1 MAYGNTQFGFGNNGF
16 GNPTSA
22 AAWGN
27 TQQQPQQQAQAA
39 SVPSFDDIFNSTRRT
54 RSAFNKDSQPGAS
67 VTGTLASDP
76 DTRQATDFQTK
87 QPAYFLKSGK
97 PKIEVVFDLQTNQRD
112 DQDDDGRRSV
122 WVHWWGVQRD
132 ALTEAINQFGRKP
145 HKGDT
150 MTVTFDGYVN
160 LENAPQP
167 AKHYTF
173 RFEAGLPGL
182 APQTTAATAA
192 PAAGAPAG
200 AFTTTTPSAPAT
212 PAVQGGTLTAQQI
225 AQIQQLKAIGKTPD
239 EVASLTGIPKQ
250 LILQNAGNQQSTQA
264 TAEAEPEF

>member
-1 MAYGNTQFGFGNNGF
+1 MAYDNQFGFGNNGF

-22 AAWGN
+22 AAWSRP
-27 TQQQPQQQAQAA
+27 QQPQQQPAQTA
-39 SVPSFDDIFNSTRRT
+39 SVPSFDDIFNSTGGT
-54 RSAFNKDSQPGAS
+54 RSAFNKDSQPGAT

-76 DTRQATDFQTK
+76 DVRQATDFQTK

-97 PKIEVVFDLQTNQRD
+97 PKFEVVFDLQTDLRD
-112 DQDDDGRRSV
+112 DPDDDGRRSV

-132 ALTEAINQFGRKP
+132 ALTEAFKQFGRKP

-150 MTVTFDGYVN
+150 MTVTFDGFVQ

-173 RFEAGLPGL
+173 KFEAGLPGL
-182 APQTTAATAA
+182 APQSPAA
-192 PAAGAPAG
+192 PATPAPAG
-200 AFTTTTPSAPAT
+200 AFGTTAA
-212 PAVQGGTLTAQQI
+212 QGGTLTVQQI

-239 EVASLTGIPKQ
+239 EVAALTGIPKQ
-250 LILQNAGNQQSTQA
+250 LILQQAGNRPATQA
-264 TAEAEPEF
+264 AAEPEPEF

>member
-1 MAYGNTQFGFGNNGF
+1 MAYNTQFGFGNNGF

-27 TQQQPQQQAQAA
+27 NQQQPQQQAQAA
-39 SVPSFDDIFNSTRRT
+39 SVPSFDDIFNSTGGT
-54 RSAFNKDSQPGAS
+54 RSAFNKDSQPGTT

-76 DTRQATDFQTK
+76 DVRQATDFQTQ

-97 PKIEVVFDLQTNQRD
+97 PKFEVVFDLQTDLRD

-132 ALTEAINQFGRKP
+132 ALTEAFKQFGRKP

-150 MTVTFDGYVN
+150 MTVTFDGFVQ

-173 RFEAGLPGL
+173 KFEAGLPGL
-182 APQTTAATAA
+182 TPQSPAT
-192 PAAGAPAG
+192 PATQAPAG
-200 AFTTTTPSAPAT
+200 AFGA

-225 AQIQQLKAIGKTPD
+225 AQIQQLKAVGKTPD
-239 EVASLTGIPKQ
+239 EVAALTGIPKQ
-250 LILQNAGNQQSTQA
+250 LILQQAGNHPAAQA
-264 TAEAEPEF
+264 ANEPEPEF

>member
-1 MAYGNTQFGFGNNGF
+1 MAYNTQFGFGNNGF

-27 TQQQPQQQAQAA
+27 NQQQPQQQAQAA
-39 SVPSFDDIFNSTRRT
+39 SVPSFDDIFNSTGGT
-54 RSAFNKDSQPGAS
+54 RSAFNKDSQPGAT

-76 DTRQATDFQTK
+76 DVRQATDFQTK

-97 PKIEVVFDLQTNQRD
+97 PKYEVVFDLQTDLRE

-132 ALTEAINQFGRKP
+132 ALTEAFKQFGRKP
-145 HKGDT
+145 HKGDS
-150 MTVTFDGYVN
+150 MTVTFDGFVQ

-173 RFEAGLPGL
+173 KFEAGLPGL
-182 APQTTAATAA
+182 APQSPAA
-192 PAAGAPAG
+192 PATPAPAG
-200 AFTTTTPSAPAT
+200 AFSTPAA
-212 PAVQGGTLTAQQI
+212 PAVQGGALTGQQI
-225 AQIQQLKAIGKTPD
+225 AQIQQLKAVGKTPD
-239 EVASLTGIPKQ
+239 EVAALTGIPKQ
-250 LILQNAGNQQSTQA
+250 LILQQAGNRPAAQA
-264 TAEAEPEF
+264 ANEPEPEF

>member
-1 MAYGNTQFGFGNNGF
+1 MAYNTQFGFGNNGF

-27 TQQQPQQQAQAA
+27 NQQPQQQPAQAA
-39 SVPSFDDIFNSTRRT
+39 SVPSFDDIFNSTGGT
-54 RSAFNKDSQPGAS
+54 RSAFNKDSQPGAT

-76 DTRQATDFQTK
+76 DVRQATDFQTK

-97 PKIEVVFDLQTNQRD
+97 PKFEVVFDLQTDLRD

-132 ALTEAINQFGRKP
+132 ALTEAFKQFGRKP

-150 MTVTFDGYVN
+150 MTVTFDGFVQ

-173 RFEAGLPGL
+173 KFEAGLPGL
-182 APQTTAATAA
+182 TPQS
-192 PAAGAPAG
+192 PAAHATPEPAG
-200 AFTTTTPSAPAT
+200 AFSTSTPAA

-239 EVASLTGIPKQ
+239 EVAALTGIPKQ
-250 LILQNAGNQQSTQA
+250 LILQNAGNPQNTQA
-264 TAEAEPEF
+264 AEAEPEF